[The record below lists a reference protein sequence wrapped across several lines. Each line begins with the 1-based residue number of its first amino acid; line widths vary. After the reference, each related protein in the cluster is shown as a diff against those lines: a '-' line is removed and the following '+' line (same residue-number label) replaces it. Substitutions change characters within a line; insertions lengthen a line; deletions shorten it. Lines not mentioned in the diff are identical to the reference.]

1 MENVGIFCGHLLYYS
16 PFGYVVARK
25 IWQPWSNWRK
35 IEVGRAGF
43 LRARVGLHTLDLG
56 FCGLENSLNKS
67 GNIRLNLGLG
77 YTKWLKSWASALPTY
92 NGDSLLLWGVE
103 NIMIIYLNG
112 SDFVP
117 PISNC
122 LFLLPNVDATLFRP
136 LIFLGSVSTLYI
148 LLYRPLFF
156 SNVLDLILFGLNKGY
171 CSCSPCHH
179 FYMWLTH
186 NA

>member
-25 IWQPWSNWRK
+25 IWQPWNNWRK

-43 LRARVGLHTLDLG
+43 LRAQVGLHTSDLG
-56 FCGLENSLNKS
+56 FCGLANSLNKS
-67 GNIRLNLGLG
+67 GKVGLNLGLG

-112 SDFVP
+112 SNFVLPISKLSIFTAKCWCHATLPTNFPWIRVYTIYTAVP
-117 PISNC
+117 PI
-122 LFLLPNVDATLFRP
+122 
-136 LIFLGSVSTLYI
+136 I
-148 LLYRPLFF
+148 LQ
-156 SNVLDLILFGLNKGY
+156 
-171 CSCSPCHH
+171 
-179 FYMWLTH
+179 
-186 NA
+186 